1 MPSLKRYYPTV
12 KRSGPSKRAK
22 YTKRITTNR
31 RKNVRRTR
39 KGRRG
44 TKRGGRRGNPS
55 YAPKVSS
62 NLPIA
67 KYNVQTY
74 SVQLADQFVMPPGT
88 GTVGSTDSF
97 GKQCIY
103 GAVGMGLLQGTNPQF
118 QPLMSIEHIGYIA
131 SLIQGEQTNN
141 SGLQSP
147 EVRVHLMNC
156 WSSSDLVN
164 MTTSDIKIT
173 AYRCMFRKDVPYNS
187 ASNYFN
193 IYNMLGNGFFRRAI
207 GTNPYGTNE
216 GLRMAELTPYDS
228 HLFCSWVKIMGQR
241 SRVLRPGDTATYK
254 CSNKYTCINWN
265 HYYTETAANQNPVQ
279 GQRDVARRKGE
290 QFWLYKFEGVPANSA
305 TNTGQ
310 MTYTL
315 PKIDMITK
323 FHYNY
328 AQVNPAPPIATRT
341 VLGYVGVANTDI
353 SIINDDSGLKTK
365 QETA

>member
-1 MPSLKRYYPTV
+1 MP
-12 KRSGPSKRAK
+12 A
-22 YTKRITTNR
+22 
-31 RKNVRRTR
+31 
-39 KGRRG
+39 
-44 TKRGGRRGNPS
+44 
-55 YAPKVSS
+55 
-62 NLPIA
+62 
-67 KYNVQTY
+67 
-74 SVQLADQFVMPPGT
+74 GT
-88 GTVGSTDSF
+88 GTVGSTDTF

-103 GAVGMGLLQGTNPQF
+103 GAIGLGLISGAVF
-118 QPLMSIEHIGYIA
+118 QPLMSIEHIGQIA
-131 SLIQGEQTNN
+131 NLIQTEQVNN
-141 SGLQSP
+141 SGTTSP
-147 EVRVHLMNC
+147 ECRVHLMNC

-173 AYRCMFRKDVPYNS
+173 AYRCMIRRDVPYNS
-187 ASNYFN
+187 ASNLYNVLN
-193 IYNMLGNGFFRRAI
+193 ILGNGFFQRGV
-207 GTNPYGTNE
+207 GTNPYNTNE

-228 HLFCSWVKIMGQR
+228 HKFCSSVKIMGQR

-254 CSNKYTCINWN
+254 CSNKYTCISWN
-265 HYYTETAANQNPVQ
+265 HYYTQTSAGQVPTG

-305 TNTGQ
+305 TNTQQ

-323 FHYNY
+323 LHYNY
-328 AQVNPAPPIATRT
+328 VQVNPAPPIATRN